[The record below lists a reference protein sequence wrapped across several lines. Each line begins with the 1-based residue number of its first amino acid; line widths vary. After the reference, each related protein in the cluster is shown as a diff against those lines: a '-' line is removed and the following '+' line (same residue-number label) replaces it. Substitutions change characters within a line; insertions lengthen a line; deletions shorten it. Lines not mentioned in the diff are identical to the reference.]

1 MLLLLRAAV
10 VAAGAAAAVGDGG
23 EGAPALRGDVQLLQ
37 RVAHGALLQ
46 AQLLLLH
53 RRRRLRPPEQAHQT
67 PGRWRHQPNFFSG
80 AVETDHSKCCNV
92 EGGGLG

>member
-1 MLLLLRAAV
+1 MLLLLLRAAV
-10 VAAGAAAAVGDGG
+10 VAAGAAAALGDGG

-53 RRRRLRPPEQAHQT
+53 RRRRLRPPEQAHQAT
-67 PGRWRHQPNFFSG
+67 GRWSHWPDFISG
-80 AVETDHSKCCNV
+80 TVETDRRKC
-92 EGGGLG
+92 